1 MARYCGL
8 LLHITS
14 LPSRF
19 GVGDLGPEAGR
30 FARFLADAGQKYWQI
45 LPISPTSP
53 ALGNSPYSVFSAFAG
68 HPLLISPER
77 LAQDGWLPAAELAQ
91 WEEPSN
97 GPVHYER
104 VYPRRMEL
112 LEQVFLRHREQLDEN
127 RDFDRFCGTKG
138 IWLNDYAMFMALK
151 QHLGGSWIDWPA
163 PLRDRHDTALA
174 EWGTQLA
181 EDILF
186 NKFLQFLFFAQ
197 WRALRRELADLSIDL
212 MGDIPIYVSLDSA
225 DVWANRHLFRLD
237 KTGRPTH
244 VAGVPPDYFAR
255 DGQLWGNPV
264 FDWQACEREGFSWWN
279 YRIEHNFGLFDAVRL
294 DHFRAFAAYWEVPAE
309 EETAR
314 RGYWVDGPGTRF
326 FDQLRQKQGDLRLI
340 AEDLGVIT
348 RDVVALRQNYGYPGM
363 RVTQFG
369 MGADSGHNPN
379 AVHNHDH
386 NCVVYTGTHDN
397 NTALGW
403 YVDDA
408 SREERKRFSLYA
420 GSRITVNNAAREM
433 VRLAFSSCAR
443 TCIVP
448 VQDVL
453 GLASSARMNTPGTAN
468 GNWTWRLQPG
478 ALTEAHA
485 ADIRSLVEQYGRDG
499 GEVHVDDYA

>member
-8 LLHITS
+8 LLHLTS
-14 LPSRF
+14 LSTRY
-19 GVGDLGPEAGR
+19 GVGDLGPGAHA

-45 LPISPTSP
+45 LPINPTAP

-68 HPLLISPER
+68 YPLLISPEQ
-77 LAQDGWLPAAELAQ
+77 LAEDGWLNAADLPR
-91 WEEPSN
+91 WEEDTS
-97 GPVHYER
+97 GPVNYER
-104 VYPRRMEL
+104 VHPRRMEL
-112 LEQVFLRHREQLDEN
+112 LHEVFRIHRPALDDHA
-127 RDFDRFCGTKG
+127 DFAAFCWANG
-138 IWLNDYAMFMALK
+138 IWLNDYALFMAVK
-151 QHLGGSWIDWPA
+151 EQLGGSWLQWPA
-163 PLRDRHDTALA
+163 PLRDRQEEALA
-174 EWGTQLA
+174 EWGTRLA

-186 NKFLQFLFFAQ
+186 HKFQQFLFFRQ
-197 WRALRRELADLSIDL
+197 WRTLRAVLHRLGVDL

-225 DVWANRHLFRLD
+225 DVWANRHLFKLD
-237 KTGRPTH
+237 RTGNPTH

-255 DGQLWGNPV
+255 DGQLWGNPL
-264 FDWQACEREGFSWWN
+264 FDWAASARDGHSWWN
-279 YRIEHNFGLFDAVRL
+279 YRIRHNFGLFDAVRL
-294 DHFRAFAAYWEVPAE
+294 DHFRAFAAYWEVPAGE
-309 EETAR
+309 TTAR
-314 RGYWVDGPGTRF
+314 NGYWRDGPGAAF
-326 FDQLRQKQGDLRLI
+326 FRQLREKQGELRLI

-348 RDVVALRQNYGYPGM
+348 RDVTALREGFGFPGM

-369 MGADSGHNPN
+369 MGSDSGHNPN

-386 NCVVYTGTHDN
+386 NCVVYSGTHDN

-408 SREERKRFSLYA
+408 TREERKRFGAYA
-420 GSRITVNNAAREM
+420 GTRISVNNAAREM

-453 GLASSARMNTPGTAN
+453 GLDSSARMNTPGVAN
-468 GNWTWRLQPG
+468 GNWTWRMAPDS
-478 ALTEAHA
+478 LTAAHA
-485 ADIRSLVEQYGRDG
+485 EDLRQLAALYGRDG